1 MSSKDQALVLGIDTG
16 GTYTDGVLLDY
27 TSRRVLAS
35 HKSLTT
41 KWDFSIGIEQVIEN
55 IHLDDPAAIKMVSIS
70 TTLATNAIAE
80 GKGKRAALF
89 LIGYDPDLIASFKM
103 EAQFA
108 TPNFYYFA
116 GGHDLYGN
124 EQAPLDLPGI
134 LAKVTGI
141 KDQVDAIAVSSYF
154 SPLNPEHELRA
165 YNAIAG
171 VCDLPIVL
179 GHQLSTKLGSI
190 ERATTAALNA
200 SLLAVLQDFIIA
212 VRRAMER
219 RKIDAPLMVVRG
231 DGTLMSDEFAARSP
245 VETIHSGPAAS
256 AIGGRFIS
264 GLDDALVLDIGGTT
278 TDIAL
283 VQSGQVAISEQGAT
297 VGDYKTAV
305 KAANLLS
312 IGIGGD
318 SHIRVEREKEICI
331 GPGRVTPLSYLACQ
345 YPAVT
350 QRIKA
355 LSMRSW
361 AQSAPDWLEYW
372 FLLRDPG
379 SGGSGTGGSGRG
391 GSGTGGS
398 GTGGSGTGGSGTGGS
413 QTRPYSARQQ
423 ELIELLRRGPLPV
436 AEIVQKLGLIH
447 LSQLGA
453 EELLR
458 QEIIARS
465 GLTPTDLLHVEGR
478 YTPWHV
484 ESATLALKIFS
495 RYLFL
500 EPEDVIHSVWT
511 RMTESILRAVITF
524 LTGQKFRDLTLRE
537 TDIGQWFFHNS
548 LYQEHPHL
556 ETFFHLRHPIIGIGA
571 PASIFL
577 KEVSAALHT
586 DLVTPEFH
594 QVANAVGAVAGSV
607 MVAEELLVYP
617 RLSNSGLDVIGYYL
631 QAGEER
637 QEYEELDRALRR
649 AREIAQERAHS
660 AALRSGADNP
670 QVSLTETADGIDTYR
685 IRAQALGNPRLG

>member
-1 MSSKDQALVLGIDTG
+1 MPSDKQTLVLGIDTG

-27 TSRRVLAS
+27 HSRQVLAA

-41 KWDFSIGIEQVIEN
+41 KRDFSIGIEQVIEN
-55 IHLDDPAAIKMVSIS
+55 IHLEDPAAVKMVSIS

-80 GKGKRAALF
+80 GKGKRVGLF
-89 LIGYDPDLIASFKM
+89 LIGYDPELVASFKM

-108 TPNFYYFA
+108 TPNYYYFA

-124 EQAPLDLPGI
+124 EKHPLDLPAI
-134 LAKVTGI
+134 LAKVTAI

-165 YNAIAG
+165 YNAISG
-171 VCDLPIVL
+171 VCNLPIVL
-179 GHQLSTKLGSI
+179 GHQLSTKLGSV

-212 VRRAMER
+212 VRRAMEHR
-219 RKIDAPLMVVRG
+219 HIDAPLMVVRG
-231 DGTLMSDEFAARSP
+231 DGTLMSDELAARSP

-283 VQSGQVAISEQGAT
+283 VRDGQVSISEQGAS
-297 VGDYKTAV
+297 VSDYKTAV

-318 SHIRVEREKEICI
+318 SHIKIVHEKEIAL
-331 GPGRVTPLSYLACQ
+331 GPERVTPLSYLACE
-345 YPAVT
+345 YPQVH
-350 QRIKA
+350 QRLKA
-355 LSMRSW
+355 LSLRSW

-379 SGGSGTGGSGRG
+379 ADGSGADS
-391 GSGTGGS
+391 SK
-398 GTGGSGTGGSGTGGS
+398 
-413 QTRPYSARQQ
+413 TRPYENPRHK
-423 ELIELLRRGPLPV
+423 ELIDLLRQGPLPV
-436 AEIVQKLGLIH
+436 AEIVQSLGLIH
-447 LSQLGA
+447 VSQLGA
-453 EELLR
+453 DELLR
-458 QEIIARS
+458 QEVIAKS

-478 YTPWHV
+478 YVPWDA
-484 ESATLALKIFS
+484 EAATLALQVFS

-500 EPEDVIHSVWT
+500 EPKEVIESAWT
-511 RMTESILRAVITF
+511 RMTEAIIRAVITF
-524 LTGQKFRDLTLRE
+524 LTGQKFREITIRE

-556 ETFFHLRHPIIGIGA
+556 ETFFRLRHPIIGIGA
-571 PASIFL
+571 PARIFL
-577 KEVSAALHT
+577 EDVAEILHT
-586 DLVTPEFH
+586 QLVTPDHH
-594 QVANAVGAVAGSV
+594 QVANAVGAIAGSV
-607 MVAEELLVYP
+607 MVAEEVLVYP
-617 RLSNSGLDVIGYYL
+617 RLSISGLDVIGYYV

-637 QEYEELDRALRR
+637 QEYEGLDEALDF
-649 AREIAQERAHS
+649 ARDTAQQRAHS
-660 AALRSGADNP
+660 AALRSGADSP
-670 QVSLTETADGIDTYR
+670 QVVVEESADGIDTYR
-685 IRAQALGNPRLG
+685 IRARAVGNPRLG